1 MREQN
6 VQAEVRKSVR
16 ERKVSSKLKGFEY
29 KLPRGS
35 SANNINSS
43 PTLIDHL
50 LSYMEYY
57 TPEYIISLNNAMKV
71 KEPVSYKHASKEVG
85 WTSAMVEE
93 LEALKKNETWEWA
106 DLPPDKKA
114 LDSKWVY
121 KVKHTREGDV
131 ERLKARLVVRE
142 TSKRKENTTSVL
154 SHQWPNLP
162 L

>member
-1 MREQN
+1 
-6 VQAEVRKSVR
+6 
-16 ERKVSSKLKGFEY
+16 
-29 KLPRGS
+29 
-35 SANNINSS
+35 
-43 PTLIDHL
+43 
-50 LSYMEYY
+50 MEYY

-131 ERLKARLVVRE
+131 ERLKARLVTRGDKQEKGKDYKCTFSHVAKFAIVRILISLA
-142 TSKRKENTTSVL
+142 TLRNW
-154 SHQWPNLP
+154 QIQ
-162 L
+162 